1 MPRQFA
7 SSFYSLKLLFS
18 NIVYFKMTK
27 IVNFMED
34 PEKKLN
40 RPSVGMRLTKIIL
53 TLYFLPLRSNK
64 YSFCAGV

>member
-1 MPRQFA
+1 
-7 SSFYSLKLLFS
+7 
-18 NIVYFKMTK
+18 MTK